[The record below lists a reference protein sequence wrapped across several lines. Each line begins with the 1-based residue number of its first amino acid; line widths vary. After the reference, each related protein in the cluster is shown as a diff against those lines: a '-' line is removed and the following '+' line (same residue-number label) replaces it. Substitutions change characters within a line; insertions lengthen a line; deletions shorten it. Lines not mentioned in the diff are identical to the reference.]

1 MQILSHVRVRAIIK
15 RLALEIIEHNHLEPE
30 LFFLGINNNGFHFG
44 KLLTE
49 EIAQLTDI
57 PCVLARLRINPA
69 APLSA
74 PVVLDLNTERLRDR
88 VVVLVDDV
96 ANTGRTMF
104 YAFAPILEVLPK
116 RVRVAVLVD
125 RKHKHFPV
133 DTDYV
138 GLSLATTLREN
149 IEVRLRDVNEYEVL
163 LVE

>member
-1 MQILSHVRVRAIIK
+1 MEILSHTRIRATIK
-15 RLALEIIEHNHLEPE
+15 RLALEIIEHNHQERE

-44 KLLTE
+44 KLLEE
-49 EIAQLTDI
+49 EIAKLTDL
-57 PCVLARLRINPA
+57 PTTLTRLRIDPA

-74 PVVLDLNTERLRDR
+74 PVSLDIDPNRLQDR
-88 VVVLVDDV
+88 VVILVDDV
-96 ANTGRTMF
+96 ANTGRTLF
-104 YAFAPILEVLPK
+104 YAFAPLLGVLPR

-138 GLSLATTLREN
+138 GLSLATTLRET
-149 IEVRLRDVNEYEVL
+149 IEVRLRDVTQYGVY